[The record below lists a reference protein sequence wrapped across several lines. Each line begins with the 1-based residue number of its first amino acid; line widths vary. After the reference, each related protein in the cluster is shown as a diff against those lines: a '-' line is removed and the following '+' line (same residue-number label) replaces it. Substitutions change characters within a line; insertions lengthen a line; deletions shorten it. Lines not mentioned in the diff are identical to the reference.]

1 LPECISFDETYAFK
15 SDTSDYICVL
25 LDYTDKKIIDV
36 LPSRRKRK
44 LIDYFYNIPL
54 EERNNVKYVSFDMWE
69 TYRIV
74 SKLMFPNCVCI
85 VDKFHVLQDLS
96 RRVTRIRVSTMN
108 NTKAIKDKLTEKKNE
123 LKTAGKS
130 LTAQEEEE
138 LQKATINYYLLK
150 KFNFVLFSNDER
162 ITNPNE
168 KKKFNHVL
176 NRYCNLYDIYDLII
190 NIDDNL
196 KKAVEIKDEIH
207 LFYKNTKYKDAKK
220 ELEKLIIECRT
231 TNLKEL
237 QDFSNTLTN
246 WKQEIINSFIIIPSI
261 NRKMNNALIENRN
274 KSIKLLKHSSNGYT
288 NWERFRTRVLYTL
301 NDDIPIKI

>member
-1 LPECISFDETYAFK
+1 LNSFCFN
-15 SDTSDYICVL
+15 SS
-25 LDYTDKKIIDV
+25 
-36 LPSRRKRK
+36 
-44 LIDYFYNIPL
+44 
-54 EERNNVKYVSFDMWE
+54 VSF
-69 TYRIV
+69 
-74 SKLMFPNCVCI
+74 
-85 VDKFHVLQDLS
+85 H
-96 RRVTRIRVSTMN
+96 
-108 NTKAIKDKLTEKKNE
+108 LT
-123 LKTAGKS
+123 LYS
-130 LTAQEEEE
+130 
-138 LQKATINYYLLK
+138 
-150 KFNFVLFSNDER
+150 SNDER

-190 NIDDNL
+190 IDDKI
-196 KKAVEIKDEIH
+196 KKVVEIKDEIH

-231 TNLKEL
+231 SNLKEL